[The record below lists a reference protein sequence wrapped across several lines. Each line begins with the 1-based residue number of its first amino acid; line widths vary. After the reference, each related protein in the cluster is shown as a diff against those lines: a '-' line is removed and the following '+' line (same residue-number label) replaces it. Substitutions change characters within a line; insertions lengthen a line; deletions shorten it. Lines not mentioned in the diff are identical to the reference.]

1 MLLSFPDLAAASR
14 FRVLV
19 PLLSDRT
26 HSRHFTNPVLHTT
39 PRLYQASNFA
49 MPAMSPTMTEGGI
62 VSWKVKE
69 GDEFSAGDVI
79 LEIETDKAQIDV
91 EAADDGVMAKI
102 YKKDGDKD
110 IQVGDT
116 IAVIAEPG
124 DDIKTIDIPAPVESD
139 GKPAPKEEA
148 KEEVKEAPKEEA
160 KAPAPKAPSTPKEAP
175 KTESS
180 SSPSSS
186 GYSAP
191 ANPAQTL
198 LPSVSSL
205 LVANGISKEDAFAK
219 IKATGPHGRL
229 LKGDILAYLGKVPE
243 GSPGAVADEI
253 NKRSH
258 LDLSNIKP
266 AKKSDA
272 AAPTGAAK
280 AGDAAAPA
288 TKAAPE
294 PVIFTSFLDVA
305 HFEPEDQLELQRI
318 VKQAIKLAKYDAV
331 ELAKPR
337 RSANVD
343 PDFEA
348 IIGPAK
354 GTKFYDVNV
363 IYPKSTKRALSNGA
377 DLYDILSDRKPRKAA
392 VQVPSNTVQVDVT
405 VNDKVPGAEK
415 RAKLFLN
422 RLEYHLTVEE

>member
-1 MLLSFPDLAAASR
+1 
-14 FRVLV
+14 
-19 PLLSDRT
+19 
-26 HSRHFTNPVLHTT
+26 
-39 PRLYQASNFA
+39 
-49 MPAMSPTMTEGGI
+49 MTEGGI
-62 VSWKVKE
+62 VSWHVKE

-91 EAADDGVMAKI
+91 EAADDGVVAKI
-102 YKKDGDKD
+102 YKQDGAKD

-116 IAVIAEPG
+116 IAVLAEPG
-124 DDIKTIDIPAPVESD
+124 DDIKTISLPAPVESD
-139 GKPAPKEEA
+139 GKSASKEEP

-160 KAPAPKAPSTPKEAP
+160 KAPAKAPAP
-175 KTESS
+175 AKAAPAAKTEAAPASS
-180 SSPSSS
+180 SSS

-229 LKGDILAYLGKVPE
+229 LKGDILAYVGKVPE
-243 GSPGAVADEI
+243 GSPGAIADEI

-258 LDLSNIKP
+258 LDLSNVKP
-266 AKKSDA
+266 AKKSE
-272 AAPTGAAK
+272 AAK
-280 AGDAAAPA
+280 TGDVAKTGDAAAAPA
-288 TKAAPE
+288 AKAAPE
-294 PVIFTSFLDVA
+294 PVVLTSFLDVA
-305 HFEPEDQLELQRI
+305 HFEPESQLELQRI
-318 VKQAIKLAKYDAV
+318 MKQAIKLAKFDTV

-337 RSANVD
+337 RSATVD

-363 IYPKSTKRALSNGA
+363 IYPKSTKRAVSNGA

-392 VQVPSNTVQVDVT
+392 IQVPSNTVQVDVT
-405 VNDKVPGAEK
+405 VNDKVAGAEK